1 MKGRQRHK
9 CKACGYNYTV
19 DDDKVSAKDKKR
31 RFALSLYLEGLG
43 FHSIARL
50 LNVSH
55 VTVINWILVLYLQHK
70 CTKYAVKKFGASL
83 SLIRNSKP
91 VKIMELD
98 EMHTYIGS
106 KKTTD
111 GFASHFVQST
121 SGLALI
127 EKHENTLIWLL
138 ETEAHPQV

>member
-1 MKGRQRHK
+1 MKGRQRYK

-55 VTVINWILVLYLQHK
+55 VTVINWI
-70 CTKYAVKKFGASL
+70 KKFGASL

-111 GFASHFVQST
+111 GF
-121 SGLALI
+121 GLVLI